1 MKKAKALRAKK
12 EYLNIREMVEDIGEI
27 YKGRVAYRYRV
38 KPHDKEAIKV
48 TYDEMR
54 DHVRAFATEIVARG
68 LQGKKICVIGKHTY
82 QLIQS
87 YYATLAIGS
96 VWVPLDRDW
105 AKEDLL
111 ETVAIQSTELPASFM
126 YPGAKVQRIMQFFLR
141 RRFAEA
147 ISFSSDRVQQLKI

>member
-12 EYLNIREMVEDIGEI
+12 EYLNIREAVEDFGVI

-111 ETVAIQSTELPASFM
+111 ETVRSGECDFLMCDLDIAMWVRVPPPAPFVKNRDDTK
-126 YPGAKVQRIMQFFLR
+126 YHLFF
-141 RRFAEA
+141 
-147 ISFSSDRVQQLKI
+147 ISIK